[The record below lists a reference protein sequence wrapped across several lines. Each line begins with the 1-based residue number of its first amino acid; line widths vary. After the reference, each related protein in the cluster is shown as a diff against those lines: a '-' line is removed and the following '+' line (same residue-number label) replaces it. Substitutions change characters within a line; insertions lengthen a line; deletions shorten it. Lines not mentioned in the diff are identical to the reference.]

1 MEQYYKKPT
10 QWKPR
15 KETQS
20 SGVVVSARITGQT
33 CGMRQRPDEDEQRER
48 DGGGE
53 AAQEQCGRHGRGY
66 FREETEPLG

>member
-53 AAQEQCGRHGRGY
+53 AAQEPWPWVLPRRNGTPR
-66 FREETEPLG
+66 LGC